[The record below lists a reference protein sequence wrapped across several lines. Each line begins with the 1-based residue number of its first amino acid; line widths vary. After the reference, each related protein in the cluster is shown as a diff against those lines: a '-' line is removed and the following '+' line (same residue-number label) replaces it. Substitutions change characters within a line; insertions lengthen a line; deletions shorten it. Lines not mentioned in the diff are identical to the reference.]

1 MGIEN
6 PQNQKSDSVVEKK
19 ETAKEALHVYLGTL
33 GFFAETNYSGNEY
46 AKWVSQDGKH
56 CPWQVCITRF
66 IPDNIFASCILWL
79 FCDLQQLNHSWRMG
93 SAYA

>member
-33 GFFAETNYSGNEY
+33 GFYAETNYSGNEY
-46 AKWVSQDGKH
+46 AKWVSQDGEL
-56 CPWQVCITRF
+56 VIGSL
-66 IPDNIFASCILWL
+66 PDLDDMPNLGEVGPHHSNGRNWKPISLGNFARL
-79 FCDLQQLNHSWRMG
+79 D
-93 SAYA
+93 